1 MDGAPVTLPLSRS
14 CLSGWEGLGDS
25 PSEELWV
32 EVCVGLCASQLA
44 GDYGGGPHP
53 TVQITSQP
61 PGLMKSPEGNPQA
74 IVLEW
79 DGSEY

>member
-1 MDGAPVTLPLSRS
+1 MDGAPVTLPFSRS

-44 GDYGGGPHP
+44 GDYGGG
-53 TVQITSQP
+53 
-61 PGLMKSPEGNPQA
+61 SPSHCTDNFAAAGVNEEP
-74 IVLEW
+74 
-79 DGSEY
+79 